1 MNEINRS
8 ISDGGYILKQSTEEF
23 KKTKFGLC
31 GNVADNGCG
40 AIAAF
45 NMFRANGIT
54 LPLTMIIHDLRK
66 RLGFYFFGLLGTD
79 PFALWFYL
87 RRYLKVRFA
96 FCTRSAAERFKN
108 CTSVTIVYFWRRKTK
123 IGAHYICGVR
133 ANDGQFEFC
142 NYGRDISRSAL
153 PGFVKGMKAKHESP
167 LFIIGAYGPALP
179 EKAEKSKSG
188 KPQDEKADK

>member
-1 MNEINRS
+1 MNEINRD
-8 ISDGGYILKQSTEEF
+8 ISSGGYILKQSTEEY
-23 KKTKFGLC
+23 KKTKFGLF

-45 NMFRANGIT
+45 NMLKANGRT
-54 LPLTMIIHDLRK
+54 LPLDSIICGLRK

-87 RRYLKVRFA
+87 RRYLKARFA

-108 CTSVTIVYFWRRKTK
+108 CTSVTIVYFWRRKAR

-133 ANDGQFEFC
+133 ADDGRFGFC
-142 NYGRDISRSAL
+142 NYGRDICRAEL
-153 PGFVKGMKAKHESP
+153 PEFVKEMKPKHQAP
-167 LFIIGAYGPALP
+167 LFIIGAYGETAH
-179 EKAEKSKSG
+179 KKSECSG
-188 KPQDEKADK
+188 KHNTGN